1 MSRLKRYFTFLF
13 PHLKNLRYLNPPKI
27 DAQIIVDMAFA
38 INKNPKWHQNLDFDE
53 SKLTQADQRETQLA
67 TFCLHLKYNE
77 GC

>member
-13 PHLKNLRYLNPPKI
+13 PHLENLRLLNPEQI
-27 DAQIIVDMAFA
+27 DAQIIVDMTFA

-67 TFCLHLKYNE
+67 PFCMHSKHNE